1 MVFLT
6 PEMLKTLVTGE
17 VNSAQDRQVA
27 IFDKAR
33 AKAGGADG
41 PAAGPKF
48 ACLRRGW
55 SRLASGGASIARTR

>member
-6 PEMLKTLVTGE
+6 PEVLQTLVTGE

-33 AKAGGADG
+33 AKAGG
-41 PAAGPKF
+41 
-48 ACLRRGW
+48 
-55 SRLASGGASIARTR
+55 